1 MERHHVHG
9 KKIEIK
15 YQVQKSWNKKF
26 LMLKKKKKKE
36 KVNPKN
42 ITCELTSVS
51 LICATQSISIMW
63 GPTFTLNE
71 ETHRK
76 RLASTLTIRKIQIM

>member
-9 KKIEIK
+9 EKIEIK
-15 YQVQKSWNKKF
+15 YQVQKSWHKKF
-26 LMLKKKKKKE
+26 LMLKKEKE

-42 ITCELTSVS
+42 IACELTSVS
-51 LICATQSISIMW
+51 LICATQSISMMW

-76 RLASTLTIRKIQIM
+76 RLAPTLTIRKIQII